1 MSNPSCLPSNRER
14 LDSLQKSHQKL
25 QNLYKE
31 ENQLRTELENEL
43 RSNQT
48 KHKIEIE
55 LLEKNRKS
63 LGKFSFVYS
72 IGFIYRE
79 KTNKMK
85 II

>member
-1 MSNPSCLPSNRER
+1 MSNPSSSPADRER
-14 LDSLQKSHQKL
+14 LDSLQKSHEQL

-31 ENQLRTELENEL
+31 EKRLRTELENEL

-72 IGFIYRE
+72 IGFIYTV
-79 KTNKMK
+79 KKQIK
-85 II
+85 

>member
-1 MSNPSCLPSNRER
+1 MSNPSCLPSDRER
-14 LDSLQKSHQKL
+14 LDSLQKSHKML

-31 ENQLRTELENEL
+31 EKRLRTELENEL

-72 IGFIYRE
+72 IGFIYTV
-79 KTNKMK
+79 KKQIK
-85 II
+85 

>member
-1 MSNPSCLPSNRER
+1 MSNPSSSPADRER
-14 LDSLQKSHQKL
+14 LDSLQKSHEQL

-31 ENQLRTELENEL
+31 EKRLRTELENEL

-72 IGFIYRE
+72 IG
-79 KTNKMK
+79 
-85 II
+85 